1 MAPLFS
7 RSFHCLWFPCC
18 NLPPKSSE
26 RLRNYAP
33 IPLPKQWM
41 SLTHRTHVLHNAT
54 SSPNSVPED
63 FDILSSTERSD
74 GSFVFR
80 FANASEIREKLDELN
95 REKLA
100 RESIE
105 KEGKAVLV
113 SESVEK
119 LNTEVDRTLGDE
131 SEFSSTVVV
140 GVADQNHQILV
151 NEKEGVISYSD
162 SGTPVIND
170 SQKVNRQLKLD
181 SVEDGD
187 GQHGILGE
195 DVGAEC
201 NSVLVEDGSEL
212 VSYQEAVVSTV
223 ASEFDVVSDL
233 NSGAY
238 ANVEEEEKAGKGYGE
253 DGATNNLT
261 AAVDAGLSEMV
272 PESTSLESEEVDYQ
286 ATNDQIAAVDADV
299 SELVP
304 ESTSLESEQ
313 IGYSATDNQTA
324 VVDGELS
331 ELVPESTFLES
342 GQVVYG
348 EKNNQTA
355 VVDAELSELVLEST
369 ALESEEVGYSATY
382 NETAA
387 VDGELSELVPESTSL
402 ESEDSEQVGY
412 SATNNLIAAVDAE
425 LREFVP
431 ESISLESEQVGKS
444 KTKNPITTAVDADV
458 SELVPESTS
467 LESEQA
473 GHSET
478 NNLTGGV
485 DADLSESVPESTS
498 SESEQVGYSETNN
511 QTAAVDADLSELV
524 PETTSLESEQVGYSE
539 TNNQTAAVDANLS
552 ELVPKPTSLVSEQV
566 GYSETNNQT
575 VAVDADLSKLVPE
588 PTSLESEQ
596 VGYSETNNLIG
607 DVEANLSELMPV
619 STSLQSQLVA
629 NEEEKTHLIVDDSI
643 DTSKMGNSELL
654 HDVVPSSDLE
664 NNIDVG
670 NTERSD
676 YESTSQLTLPQIHSV
691 DMASNGEKMSR
702 TELFLISGAACLPH
716 PSKALTGREDAYFIS
731 HQNWLAVADGVGQ
744 WSFNG
749 SNAGLY
755 TRELMEKCENIV
767 SNYEN
772 SSAIKPLEVITRG
785 AAETQSPGSSA
796 VLVAHFDGQVLHA
809 ANVGNTGFIIIRD
822 GSIFKKSTPMFH
834 EFNFPLH
841 IVKGDDPSELIEGY
855 KIELQDGDVIV
866 TATNGLFDNLYE
878 QEIASIISK
887 SLQASLTPQEIAEF
901 LAMRAQDVGRSTSTR
916 SPFADAAQAVGYVG
930 YIGGKL
936 DDVTV
941 IVSLVQ
947 PS

>member
-238 ANVEEEEKAGKGYGE
+238 ANVEEEEK
-253 DGATNNLT
+253 
-261 AAVDAGLSEMV
+261 
-272 PESTSLESEEVDYQ
+272 
-286 ATNDQIAAVDADV
+286 
-299 SELVP
+299 
-304 ESTSLESEQ
+304 
-313 IGYSATDNQTA
+313 
-324 VVDGELS
+324 
-331 ELVPESTFLES
+331 
-342 GQVVYG
+342 
-348 EKNNQTA
+348 
-355 VVDAELSELVLEST
+355 
-369 ALESEEVGYSATY
+369 
-382 NETAA
+382 
-387 VDGELSELVPESTSL
+387 
-402 ESEDSEQVGY
+402 
-412 SATNNLIAAVDAE
+412 
-425 LREFVP
+425 
-431 ESISLESEQVGKS
+431 ESEQVGKS

-716 PSKALTGREDAYFIS
+716 PSKVPYVPQYLESFCSDNKDENEAYALTGREDAYFIS